1 MDSESPIR
9 VVVTP
14 SQSAFFAGEPF
25 SVKVTFT
32 NTRSTPEAAGG
43 SSKPGSQTHKRASH
57 SISSAPL
64 APLPTSPGTPRSG
77 LVATNKPKGDLPR
90 RKYLIGKPST
100 PSKSLSVSVV
110 HDSRSPLTRNAVTSP
125 LARTDALNLS
135 TNHPHARKHSV
146 LDALDYLSPTTS
158 VPPLP
163 YTPNSS
169 TSSFTVA
176 LDAITEGVQSPYLST
191 PALGSPTIEPV
202 GLPPPYGY
210 PPRPHRPAPIGLG
223 RPRPTN
229 ELILYSYAQL
239 SGSLLLTPTT
249 PADLSDHAKSLN
261 SLRSALLNRGVM
273 GGGRMDITSSLN
285 SLNPASPPLRSPKH
299 RHTHT
304 RSSSFS
310 AGLLSILSPTL
321 ASSISTPNQSSA
333 LSPRWPSHS
342 GYLPSGWMSSS
353 SSSPS
358 AFGVERDIDPEEPL
372 PTLEIQPSMLAV
384 DLSLAPGESR
394 TCTCLFHFI
403 FTASNFCFPADT
415 YTIQLPDNLP
425 PTFKGRS
432 IKFSYE
438 LVIGTC
444 RAASRGLGVGS
455 NSISRVMKVP
465 IRVYNNVSGSF
476 QLYFHLMI

>member
-77 LVATNKPKGDLPR
+77 LVATNKPKGELPR

-100 PSKSLSVSVV
+100 PSRSLSVSVL
-110 HDSRSPLTRNAVTSP
+110 HDSRSPLTRNAVTSSP

-135 TNHPHARKHSV
+135 SNHPHARKHSV

-191 PALGSPTIEPV
+191 PTLGSPTIEPV

-210 PPRPHRPAPIGLG
+210 PSRPHRPAPIGLG
-223 RPRPTN
+223 RPRPAN

-239 SGSLLLTPTT
+239 SGSLLLATPT
-249 PADLSDHAKSLN
+249 DLSDHAK

-285 SLNPASPPLRSPKH
+285 SPNPASPPLRSPKH

-333 LSPRWPSHS
+333 FSPRWPSN
-342 GYLPSGWMSSS
+342 LPSGWMSSS

-394 TCTCLFHFI
+394 TCTFF
-403 FTASNFCFPADT
+403 F
-415 YTIQLPDNLP
+415 
-425 PTFKGRS
+425 
-432 IKFSYE
+432 
-438 LVIGTC
+438 
-444 RAASRGLGVGS
+444 
-455 NSISRVMKVP
+455 
-465 IRVYNNVSGSF
+465 
-476 QLYFHLMI
+476 